1 MNTPKEYR
9 QQAADCL
16 KLAGEAHEAYAR
28 DALADLATEFLETAD
43 KIERRAKRE
52 QSVDATDVDAPEP
65 YARAHAATLQ

>member
-28 DALADLATEFLETAD
+28 AALTDLADELRETAD
-43 KIERRAKRE
+43 KIERCVKRE
-52 QSVDATDVDAPEP
+52 Q
-65 YARAHAATLQ
+65 AA

>member
-28 DALADLATEFLETAD
+28 AALTDLADELRETAD
-43 KIERRAKRE
+43 KIERVKRE
-52 QSVDATDVDAPEP
+52 QAV
-65 YARAHAATLQ
+65 